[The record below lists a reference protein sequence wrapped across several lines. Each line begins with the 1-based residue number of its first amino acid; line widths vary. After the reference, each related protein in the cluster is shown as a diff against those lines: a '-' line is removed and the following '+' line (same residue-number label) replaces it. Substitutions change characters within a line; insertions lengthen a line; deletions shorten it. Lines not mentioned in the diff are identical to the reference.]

1 MALRG
6 GGTHGSFE
14 VGVLKAFIEEL
25 DPIDIHYDY
34 LSGVSIGAINSATLA
49 MFDYGQEKEAV
60 NFLEELYLSRQPKDF
75 FKFWPSVVFPPLWKS
90 SIVDN

>member
-1 MALRG
+1 MKIIF
-6 GGTHGSFE
+6 THASKSGYFA
-14 VGVLKAFIEEL
+14 GLAFLIVL
-25 DPIDIHYDY
+25 
-34 LSGVSIGAINSATLA
+34 IGAINSATLA

-75 FKFWPSVVFPPLWKS
+75 FKFWPSIIFPPLWKS